1 VQAFDEHGEGLVL
14 RGHDFEW
21 DAEKEGSRSP
31 HLTESQAYDLI
42 QMVLARYRQEMKQTP
57 RRVVVHKTS
66 QYWLLRISVP
76 KQSSKQQR
84 EQQYRLLLDVE
95 MERKRI

>member
-1 VQAFDEHGEGLVL
+1 VDEVIVKGFPRIPAIFV
-14 RGHDFEW
+14 RC
-21 DAEKEGSRSP
+21 AMVATK
-31 HLTESQAYDLI
+31 DLPFRR
-42 QMVLARYRQEMKQTP
+42 QRLAARTG
-57 RRVVVHKTS
+57 KTS
-66 QYWLLRISVP
+66 KTSIRCVETMQDFRVYWLLRISVP

>member
-1 VQAFDEHGEGLVL
+1 VKAAAGGGWLECHADGC
-14 RGHDFEW
+14 RM
-21 DAEKEGSRSP
+21 ASRKN
-31 HLTESQAYDLI
+31 L
-42 QMVLARYRQEMKQTP
+42 
-57 RRVVVHKTS
+57 
-66 QYWLLRISVP
+66 YWLLRISVP